1 MNKKCGKVI
10 VFSLFL
16 AGVICMAW
24 YFSLPKYFSLERMRD
39 NRAWLMDIVD
49 QNYAASIGIY
59 IISFAFI
66 IAIGMPVV
74 GPLTLLG
81 GFLFGTCFGLLYAFV
96 GAITGVTTLFLIVRY
111 IISNTI
117 RRRYA
122 AQLAQF
128 NARVNS
134 YGYSYLL
141 TMHLMSVVPY
151 FVIATV
157 AGLTDVSI
165 VTFVWTA
172 AVGSLPLLA
181 IYAFA
186 GQQLGSIGSM
196 KDILSPQ
203 IMLALVLL
211 GLLALLP
218 ILIRR
223 VRETIEI

>member
-1 MNKKCGKVI
+1 MKKKYVKI
-10 VFSLFL
+10 IIFSLFL
-16 AGVICMAW
+16 LVVATLLW
-24 YFSLPKYFSLERMRD
+24 YFSIPKYFTLERIRED
-39 NRAWLMDIVD
+39 RAWLMNIVD
-49 QNYAASIGIY
+49 QNYMASVVIYILFFALIVAIGIP
-59 IISFAFI
+59 A
-66 IAIGMPVV
+66 V

-81 GFLFGTCFGLLYAFV
+81 GFLFGVWCGLLYAFT
-96 GAITGVTTLFLIVRY
+96 GAIAGVTTLFLIVRY

-122 AQLAQF
+122 GQLNQF
-128 NARVNS
+128 NERIRS

-157 AGLTDVSI
+157 AGLTDVSLF
-165 VTFVWTA
+165 TFVWTA

-211 GLLALLP
+211 ALLALLP

>member
-1 MNKKCGKVI
+1 M
-10 VFSLFL
+10 
-16 AGVICMAW
+16 
-24 YFSLPKYFSLERMRD
+24 
-39 NRAWLMDIVD
+39 
-49 QNYAASIGIY
+49 
-59 IISFAFI
+59 
-66 IAIGMPVV
+66 
-74 GPLTLLG
+74 
-81 GFLFGTCFGLLYAFV
+81 YAFV
-96 GAITGVTTLFLIVRY
+96 GAITGVTALFLIVRY

-122 AQLAQF
+122 AQLSQF
-128 NARVNS
+128 NARVHS

-218 ILIRR
+218 ILIDEYEKHRNLKFLL
-223 VRETIEI
+223 TIMQEFFSFAV

>member
-1 MNKKCGKVI
+1 MNKKCVKV
-10 VFSLFL
+10 VLFSLFL
-16 AGVICMAW
+16 LSVVALFW
-24 YFSLPKYFSLERMRD
+24 YFSIPKYFTLERIRE
-39 NRAWLMDIVD
+39 NRAWLTDIVS
-49 QNYAASIGIY
+49 QNYAASVILY
-59 IISFAFI
+59 ILFFAFI
-66 IAIGMPVV
+66 IAIGIPAA

-81 GFLFGTCFGLLYAFV
+81 GFLFGVWGGLAYAFI
-96 GAITGVTTLFLIVRY
+96 GAITGVTTLFFIVRY
-111 IISNTI
+111 IISSTI

-122 AQLAQF
+122 AQLDQF
-128 NARVNS
+128 NQRIQS
-134 YGYSYLL
+134 YGHSYLL

-157 AGLTDVSI
+157 AGLTDVSV
-165 VTFVWTA
+165 VTFIWTA
-172 AVGSLPLLA
+172 AVGSFPLLV

-203 IMLALVLL
+203 IILALGLL

-218 ILIRR
+218 ILMRR

>member
-1 MNKKCGKVI
+1 MNKKYLKI
-10 VFSLFL
+10 VLFSLFL
-16 AGVICMAW
+16 LSVAFIAW
-24 YFSLPKYFSLERMRD
+24 YFSIPKYFTLERLKNDRI
-39 NRAWLMDIVD
+39 WLMDIVN
-49 QNYAASIGIY
+49 QNYASSVGLYILFFALIVAIGIP
-59 IISFAFI
+59 A
-66 IAIGMPVV
+66 V

-81 GFLFGTCFGLLYAFV
+81 GFLFGVWFGLLYAFI
-96 GAITGVTTLFLIVRY
+96 GAITGVTTLFLMVRY
-111 IISNTI
+111 IISSTI

-122 AQLAQF
+122 KQLSQF
-128 NARVNS
+128 SARIHS

-157 AGLTDVSI
+157 AGLTDVSLF
-165 VTFVWTA
+165 TFVWTA

-203 IMLALVLL
+203 IILALVLL

-218 ILIRR
+218 IFIRR
-223 VRETIEI
+223 IRETIEI